1 MGRSPL
7 RTPPLFVSTGRKR
20 SISEGFPTAAAA
32 RPSSLCF
39 LPAPGPLSC
48 LSVFPFSPRCSLFP
62 VFQFSFFVAQH
73 PLFAA
78 ALPSLFLCSR
88 PPCDSLFPHLFRF
101 SLFAASCPFRPF
113 FPAHPA
119 SLFCPVSCPPRR
131 SPFHHSRPSRLCF
144 PPARPLFPVLLPC
157 FLFSRLCFPSA
168 RPLFPV
174 LLPLF
179 PVLPPLFPVRPALV
193 FHPLR
198 PIPLPPL
205 FRPLFAPFSPRFVP
219 FVPFSGP
226 LRPHFLPRPAEDS
239 ARG

>member
-1 MGRSPL
+1 MSSILYRNSPTGRVLTTERSPL

-20 SISEGFPTAAAA
+20 SISEGLPTAAAA

-39 LPAPGPLSC
+39 LPAPGPFPAFQFFLFRHAAPSFP
-48 LSVFPFSPRCSLFP
+48 SFSFPFLSRSTLFLLP
-62 VFQFSFFVAQH
+62 LCLLFSFA
-73 PLFAA
+73 PTGPS
-78 ALPSLFLCSR
+78 ALPFRTSS
-88 PPCDSLFPHLFRF
+88 DFRF
-101 SLFAASCPFRPF
+101 SQL
-113 FPAHPA
+113 PA
-119 SLFCPVSCPPRR
+119 SSVPFLCPLRLVFRPVSCPPRR

-144 PPARPLFPVLLPC
+144 PPAR
-157 FLFSRLCFPSA
+157 
-168 RPLFPV
+168 
-174 LLPLF
+174 PLF

-205 FRPLFAPFSPRFVP
+205 FRPLSAPFPPRFVP